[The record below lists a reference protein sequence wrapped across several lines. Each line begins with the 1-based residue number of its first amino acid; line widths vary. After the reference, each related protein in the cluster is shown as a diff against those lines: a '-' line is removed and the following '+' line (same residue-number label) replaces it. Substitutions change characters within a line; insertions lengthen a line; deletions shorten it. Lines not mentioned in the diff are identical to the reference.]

1 MAARGEAAAGS
12 ERQRGEGKPR
22 RAALSPELIAI
33 LAMGVMIVGVMLAMM
48 TFMMQSFDNDMRS
61 VRQDLQAVR
70 EEIRD
75 VRGEVRDVRGEVRG
89 LRAGQIELR
98 ERVVRVESKLDVLAG
113 DWPPTP
119 ARGTPPAG

>member
-113 DWPPTP
+113 DRPPTP
-119 ARGTPPAG
+119 AGGTPPAG

>member
-1 MAARGEAAAGS
+1 MAARGEPAAGS
-12 ERQRGEGKPR
+12 ERQRDEAKPR
-22 RAALSPELIAI
+22 RAVLSPELIAI

-70 EEIRD
+70 EE
-75 VRGEVRDVRGEVRG
+75 VRDVRGEVRG

-119 ARGTPPAG
+119 DRGTAPAG